1 MMKRLNLSKKLTI
14 LVIGIVL
21 CVILLFSIAGK
32 GTGKGE
38 VTLNVL
44 SVQDPFYFGM
54 ELLVPEF
61 EEETGIKVNLE
72 GLAYDAMHA
81 KIITSFIGKTG
92 GVDVVTVDQMWL
104 SQYADNNWITDL
116 TPYIKKDK
124 AEVKMNEFVPEVIYS
139 MSEWRGKIFTMPI
152 AAYGQFVIYR
162 TDLMKKAGLKPPPE
176 KPEDWWTWEKYYEY
190 VKELD
195 KLGPD
200 IYGTVICGAQPVP
213 IVHMYT
219 QLAVANGVTWV
230 ENFPQGT
237 WDFTPTINTPD
248 NVKALEF
255 YKALYQHSPPE
266 CINYNWFDAGMEF
279 AKKDISMFF
288 WWTPYGYLVRQAG
301 YMVEEPSPVRGKYK
315 ISPLPRQPGK
325 EQIYSLGGWSVGI
338 PTYSAVKDAAW
349 EFVKWVTGGE
359 AQKEMGLVGLE
370 QFNDFSRE
378 PLFHDKDLLKV
389 YPWLETQLFT
399 LEEGNG
405 KIARPPFHIYTT
417 LEGFYGLQ
425 LNMAVAG
432 IKTPEEALK
441 EVQSQFELALKQN
454 LYLPYVGESYDDTL
468 ANTVKLIKELSP

>member
-1 MMKRLNLSKKLTI
+1 MKRLNLSKKLTI

-32 GTGKGE
+32 GTGRGE

-54 ELLVPEF
+54 ELLVPKF

-72 GLAYDAMHA
+72 GLSYDAMHA

-116 TPYIKKDK
+116 TPYIENDK

-139 MSEWRGKIFTMPI
+139 MNEWRGKIFTMPI

-195 KLGPD
+195 NLGPD
-200 IYGTVICGAQPVP
+200 IYVTVICGAQPVP

-266 CINYNWFDAGMEF
+266 SINYNWFDAGMEF

-454 LYLPYVGESYDDTL
+454 FFLPYVGESYDDTL
-468 ANTVKLIKELSP
+468 ANTEKLIKELSP

>member
-1 MMKRLNLSKKLTI
+1 
-14 LVIGIVL
+14 
-21 CVILLFSIAGK
+21 
-32 GTGKGE
+32 
-38 VTLNVL
+38 
-44 SVQDPFYFGM
+44 
-54 ELLVPEF
+54 
-61 EEETGIKVNLE
+61 
-72 GLAYDAMHA
+72 
-81 KIITSFIGKTG
+81 
-92 GVDVVTVDQMWL
+92 
-104 SQYADNNWITDL
+104 
-116 TPYIKKDK
+116 
-124 AEVKMNEFVPEVIYS
+124 
-139 MSEWRGKIFTMPI
+139 
-152 AAYGQFVIYR
+152 
-162 TDLMKKAGLKPPPE
+162 
-176 KPEDWWTWEKYYEY
+176 
-190 VKELD
+190 
-195 KLGPD
+195 
-200 IYGTVICGAQPVP
+200 
-213 IVHMYT
+213 
-219 QLAVANGVTWV
+219 
-230 ENFPQGT
+230 
-237 WDFTPTINTPD
+237 
-248 NVKALEF
+248 
-255 YKALYQHSPPE
+255 
-266 CINYNWFDAGMEF
+266 MEF

-338 PTYSAVKDAAW
+338 PTYSAVKEEAW

-359 AQKEMGLVGLE
+359 AQKEMGLAGLQ

-454 LYLPYVGESYDDTL
+454 FFLPYVGESYDDTL

>member
-32 GTGKGE
+32 GTGREE
-38 VTLNVL
+38 VALNVL

-54 ELLVPEF
+54 ELLISEF

-72 GLAYDAMHA
+72 GLSYDALHA
-81 KIITSFIGKTG
+81 KIITSFVGKTG

-116 TPYIKKDK
+116 TPYIENDK

-139 MSEWRGKIFTMPI
+139 MNEWRGKIFTMPI
-152 AAYGQFVIYR
+152 AAYGQFVLYR

-230 ENFPQGT
+230 KNFPEGT

-288 WWTPYGYLVRQAG
+288 WWTPYGSLVRQAG

-325 EQIYSLGGWSVGI
+325 KQIYSLGGWSVGI
-338 PTYSAVKDAAW
+338 PTYSAAKDEAW

-359 AQKEMGLVGLE
+359 AQKEMGLAGLQ
-370 QFNDFSRE
+370 QFNDFCRE

-454 LYLPYVGESYDDTL
+454 FFLPYVGESYDDTL
-468 ANTVKLIKELSP
+468 ANTEKLIKELSP

>member
-1 MMKRLNLSKKLTI
+1 MKRLNLSKKLTI

-32 GTGKGE
+32 GTGRGE
-38 VTLNVL
+38 VALNVL

-54 ELLVPEF
+54 ELLVSEF

-72 GLAYDAMHA
+72 GLSYDALHA

-139 MSEWRGKIFTMPI
+139 MNEWRGKIFTMPI

-195 KLGPD
+195 NLGPD

-230 ENFPQGT
+230 KNFPQGT

-248 NVKALEF
+248 NVKALKF

-266 CINYNWFDAGMEF
+266 SINYNWFDAGMEF

-441 EVQSQFELALKQN
+441 EVQSQFELTLKQN
-454 LYLPYVGESYDDTL
+454 FFLPYVGESYDDTL